1 MGAIWFRTREFGG
14 VLSEKAGYKSG
25 LALDEA
31 RLRGLLEDGGY
42 SELWPIEDTLMRV
55 RSEVFEEIFAYV
67 LYRLGM
73 GPATYEPAPL
83 IAVWHDIKGDPAR
96 RELFEPVGEAFI
108 AWLRTVADQ
117 ADAETSGPADP
128 RPFVEGVARSHGP
141 TAGLLAL
148 DMVKRAAVRLNN
160 SPFSVRSLSSRLRR
174 FGSRFSERSPRCR
187 AC

>member
-83 IAVWHDIKGDPAR
+83 IAAACSR
-96 RELFEPVGEAFI
+96 RC
-108 AWLRTVADQ
+108 
-117 ADAETSGPADP
+117 
-128 RPFVEGVARSHGP
+128 RPFA
-141 TAGLLAL
+141 
-148 DMVKRAAVRLNN
+148 
-160 SPFSVRSLSSRLRR
+160 
-174 FGSRFSERSPRCR
+174 
-187 AC
+187 